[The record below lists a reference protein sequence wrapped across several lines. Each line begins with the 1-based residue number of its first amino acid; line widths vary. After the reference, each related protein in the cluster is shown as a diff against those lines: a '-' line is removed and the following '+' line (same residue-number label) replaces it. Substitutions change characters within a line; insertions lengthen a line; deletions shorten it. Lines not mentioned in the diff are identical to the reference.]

1 MTCFTFQMCCAGTNR
16 AFHRSCAFPNIVRL
30 AHYTRNQHST
40 KATARF
46 FIDAIPVISCAPI
59 DEIASLLTTF
69 AMNANFNS
77 PFTVR
82 APATSANMGPGF
94 DCIGIALD
102 LWNITHV
109 TPGHGDSR
117 IDGEGSEIL
126 PTDSSNLIFT
136 SANATF
142 AIMRRDPLPFYV
154 ECENSIPCARGIG
167 SSSAAV
173 ATGVAIAMHAY
184 GEDINDHGTKL
195 AMLDIA
201 AEIEAHPDNVAPA
214 IFGACQIG
222 YKTTSSN
229 GRYAWRSQR
238 VAVADELRAVL
249 FVPDLLTLTDHARGL
264 LADEV
269 QRSDAVFN
277 ISRASLLT
285 YALVTGE
292 HRLLRHATEDRLH
305 QPQRIAELF
314 PKFNIIARAAMD
326 AGALGVFLSG
336 AGPTVL
342 ALATDRHMTISYEMA
357 EAARKASV
365 EGHPM
370 VTSLT
375 ATGIEVLD

>member
-1 MTCFTFQMCCAGTNR
+1 
-16 AFHRSCAFPNIVRL
+16 
-30 AHYTRNQHST
+30 
-40 KATARF
+40 
-46 FIDAIPVISCAPI
+46 
-59 DEIASLLTTF
+59 
-69 AMNANFNS
+69 MNANFNS
-77 PFTVR
+77 TFTVR
-82 APATSANMGPGF
+82 APATSANMGPGY

-102 LWNITHV
+102 LWNVTRV

-136 SANATF
+136 SANTTF
-142 AIMRRDPLPFYV
+142 KTMRRDPLPFHV
-154 ECENSIPCARGIG
+154 ECDNSIPYARGIG

-201 AEIEAHPDNVAPA
+201 ADIEAHPDNVAPA

-222 YKTTSSN
+222 YKTGSGD
-229 GRYAWRSQR
+229 GRCSWRSQR
-238 VAVADELRAVL
+238 VAVADDLRAVL
-249 FVPDLLTLTDHARGL
+249 FVPDDPMHTDHARQL
-264 LADEV
+264 LTDEV

-277 ISRASLLT
+277 LSRASLLT

-292 HRLLRHATEDRLH
+292 HHLLRHATEDRLH
-305 QPQRIAELF
+305 QPQRIAKLF
-314 PKFNIIARAAMD
+314 PKFNVIARAAMD

-342 ALATDRHMTISYEMA
+342 ALATERHMTISYEMA

-365 EGHPM
+365 EGQPM
-370 VTSLT
+370 ITSLT
-375 ATGIEVLD
+375 ASGIEILDESDGA

>member
-1 MTCFTFQMCCAGTNR
+1 M
-16 AFHRSCAFPNIVRL
+16 S
-30 AHYTRNQHST
+30 
-40 KATARF
+40 
-46 FIDAIPVISCAPI
+46 
-59 DEIASLLTTF
+59 
-69 AMNANFNS
+69 AMSANFDS
-77 PFTVR
+77 SFTVR

-102 LWNITHV
+102 IWNTTQV
-109 TPGHGDSR
+109 TPGEGDSL
-117 IDGEGSEIL
+117 INGEGGEFL
-126 PTDSSNLIFT
+126 PTDDSNLIFT
-136 SANATF
+136 SANAAF
-142 AIMRRDPLPFYV
+142 KVMRRDPLPFHV
-154 ECENSIPCARGIG
+154 SCDNSIPCARGIG

-214 IFGACQIG
+214 IFGSCQIG
-222 YKTTSSN
+222 YKTTNNN

-238 VAVADELRAVL
+238 ISVAEELRAVL
-249 FVPDLLTLTDHARGL
+249 FVPDFLMHTDEARGL
-264 LADEV
+264 LATEV
-269 QRSDAVFN
+269 PRADAVFN
-277 ISRASLLT
+277 VSRASLLT

-292 HRLLRHATEDRLH
+292 HHLLRHATEDRLH
-305 QPQRIAELF
+305 QPQRIAKLF
-314 PKFNIIARAAMD
+314 PKFNVIARSAMD

-370 VTSLT
+370 VASLT
-375 ATGIEVLD
+375 ASGIEIVNESDTA